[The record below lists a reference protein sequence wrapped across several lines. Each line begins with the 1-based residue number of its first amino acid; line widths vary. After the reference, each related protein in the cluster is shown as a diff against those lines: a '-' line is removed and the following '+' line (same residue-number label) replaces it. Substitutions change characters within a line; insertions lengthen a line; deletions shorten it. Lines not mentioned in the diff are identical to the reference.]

1 MKGEVVRARPYD
13 LAQLIDTRY
22 APDVLKEMEENVAGK
37 GEDPI
42 DEIGRLGAD
51 LRAETKK
58 PEAVAEKKSPRS
70 VRAAGAEGDTPR
82 PARSRG
88 ATPRPAKPRQ
98 REESEGSA
106 KPRPATPRPATPKP
120 AEPKGEDSE

>member
-82 PARSRG
+82 PA
-88 ATPRPAKPRQ
+88 KPRQ

-106 KPRPATPRPATPKP
+106 KPRPATPKP